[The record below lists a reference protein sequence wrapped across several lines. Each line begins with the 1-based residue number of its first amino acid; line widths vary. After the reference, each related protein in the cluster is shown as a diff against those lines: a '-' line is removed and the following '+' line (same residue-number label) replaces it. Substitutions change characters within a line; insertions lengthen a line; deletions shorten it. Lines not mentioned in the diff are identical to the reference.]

1 MKNYHS
7 IKCTICGK
15 YIAYQDIIDKK
26 ASTVLVSP
34 LSEFSDERIEA
45 FCKDHNG
52 PVSKIQIKE
61 IHSEE
66 RC

>member
-1 MKNYHS
+1 MKNYYGV
-7 IKCTICGK
+7 KCTICGK

-52 PVSKIQIKE
+52 PISKV
-61 IHSEE
+61 
-66 RC
+66 